1 MIIDCSTLLRMR
13 MLQQDTSSTLATIS
27 GDVTFTFSGGEEL
40 FCDRFMLAARSPVFR
55 AMFYGHMSEAVSSHP
70 EVAIDDLPAQDVRAL
85 LSFIYTDKMPEG
97 PNLLEM
103 QGLLVAARKYCLS
116 TLQNICSDAIVRSLT
131 PDNAC
136 QHCAEAYARSEFELA
151 TACLKVIA
159 SSFQHVPVTEIAKL
173 PAECLKLLVQSDE
186 TEADEVRI
194 FSACLAWLQYRMQ
207 RGEDADSSLREVIS
221 LVRFENM
228 SSQEFA
234 MHVVPTGLLPAEQ
247 MLEILAAGVLGKLQH
262 RPRGDSDHA
271 GGDKLI
277 VLGGYD
283 SSGTRLADVH
293 ALDMRTGQWRQL
305 PKLRKPLCSMGA
317 CVCRGVLYCVGGY
330 TGSNHD
336 ASVECLDLANP
347 TCWSPAPPM

>member
-1 MIIDCSTLLRMR
+1 MFDLVENANAATRHLLDSR
-13 MLQQDTSSTLATIS
+13 TIS
-27 GDVTFTFSGGEEL
+27 GDVTFTFSGGEGF

-85 LSFIYTDKMPEG
+85 LTFIYTDKMPEG

-103 QGLLVAARKYCLS
+103 QGLLAAARKYCLS

-151 TACLKVIA
+151 TSCLKVIA

-173 PAECLKLLVQSDE
+173 PAECLKLLLQSNE
-186 TEADEVRI
+186 TAADEVRI

-221 LVRFENM
+221 LVRFENI

-247 MLEILAAGVLGKLQH
+247 MLEILAAGVLVKLHH
-262 RPRGDSDHA
+262 RPRGDSDHE
-271 GGDKLI
+271 GGDTLI
-277 VLGGYD
+277 VLGGLIPAARD
-283 SSGTRLADVH
+283 WLTCVRWTCAPASGGSCPSCASLSAAWAPVCVAECSTVSEDTELKPRCFCQVSRPGQPHMLVPRTAHASS
-293 ALDMRTGQWRQL
+293 
-305 PKLRKPLCSMGA
+305 P
-317 CVCRGVLYCVGGY
+317 
-330 TGSNHD
+330 
-336 ASVECLDLANP
+336 
-347 TCWSPAPPM
+347 